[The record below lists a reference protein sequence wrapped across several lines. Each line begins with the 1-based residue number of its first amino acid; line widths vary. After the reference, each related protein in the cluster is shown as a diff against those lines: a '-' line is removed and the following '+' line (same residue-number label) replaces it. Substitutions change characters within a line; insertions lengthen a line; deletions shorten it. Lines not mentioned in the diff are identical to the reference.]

1 MKNQK
6 HIRLFLVLLSMLS
19 IATITVAQVSFD
31 PGNGCLNVIDVSS
44 SQGLGDY
51 GDKCISANYLHEV
64 SINEQFAI
72 GAGILL
78 S

>member
-6 HIRLFLVLLSMLS
+6 HIRLFLLLLSMLS
-19 IATITVAQVSFD
+19 IATITVAQVSYD
-31 PGNGCLNVIDVSS
+31 PGNGCLNVIDVYA

-51 GDKCISANYLHEV
+51 GDNCISANYLHEV
-64 SINEQFAI
+64 FINEQFAI